1 MSKLHFIF
9 NPVAGGGA
17 SSQAFAQMEQLL
29 KARKIDYSFSRTE
42 YAGHAQELTKQAL
55 TEGHECIVAVGGDGT
70 VREVAME
77 MVGSST
83 PMGMY
88 PCGTGNDIVRALR
101 IPREPEA
108 VLDILLNANPR
119 LMDAAE
125 ANGKLFFN
133 IGGFGFDVD
142 ALINTERY
150 KKYLKGMAAYMAG
163 LFHTLSKLRLMP
175 VRVTTPE
182 KTFNCNALLVTA
194 CNGTHF
200 GGGMNAAPL
209 ADPTDGLLDIC
220 IATDVTKLT
229 VLSLLAKFVK
239 GKHVGQ
245 PVIQY
250 FKATEITVD
259 TDRAYPVQ
267 VDGEVVEQTP
277 VTFRIRPKALL
288 VKSGLA

>member
-1 MSKLHFIF
+1 MSTLHFIF
-9 NPVAGGGA
+9 NPVAGSGA
-17 SSQAFAQMEQLL
+17 STQAFAQMEKLL
-29 KARKIDYSFSRTE
+29 KARNIDYSFSRSE
-42 YAGHAQELTKQAL
+42 YPGHAIELTRQAL
-55 TEGHECIVAVGGDGT
+55 LADHECIVAVGGDGT

-77 MVGSST
+77 MVGSAV
-83 PMGMY
+83 PMGMF
-88 PCGTGNDIVRALR
+88 PCGTGNDMVRALK

-108 VLDILLNANPR
+108 VLDILLNAAPK

-133 IGGFGFDVD
+133 VGGFGFDVD
-142 ALINTERY
+142 VLVNTERY
-150 KKYLKGMAAYMAG
+150 KKRLKGMAAYMAG
-163 LFHTLSKLRLMP
+163 LFHSLSRLHLIP

-182 KTFNCNALLVTA
+182 ETFTCNALMVTA

-220 IATDVTKLT
+220 IATDVNRASILP
-229 VLSLLAKFVK
+229 LLAKFVK
-239 GKHVGQ
+239 GRHLDL
-245 PVIQY
+245 PVIRY

-259 TDRAYPVQ
+259 AGKALPVQ

-277 VTFRIRPKALL
+277 ITFRIRPGALL
-288 VKSGLA
+288 AKTGL

>member
-9 NPVAGGGA
+9 NPVAGNGA
-17 SSQAFAQMEQLL
+17 SAQVFAQMEALL
-29 KARKIDYSFSRTE
+29 RARNIDYSFSRSE
-42 YAGHAQELTKQAL
+42 YPGHAHDLTREAL
-55 TEGHECIVAVGGDGT
+55 LAEHECIVAVGGDGT

-77 MVGSST
+77 MVGSNV
-83 PMGMY
+83 PLGML
-88 PCGTGNDIVRALR
+88 PCGTGNDMVRALHV
-101 IPREPEA
+101 PSEPEA
-108 VLDILLNANPR
+108 VLDILLNATPKW
-119 LMDAAE
+119 MDAAE

-150 KKYLKGMAAYMAG
+150 KKYLKGMAAYLAG
-163 LFHTLSKLRLMP
+163 LFHTLSKLRLIP

-182 KTFNCNALLVTA
+182 KTFTCNALIVTA

-220 IATDVTKLT
+220 IATDVNKLT

-239 GKHVGQ
+239 GKHVGL
-245 PVIQY
+245 PVIHY

-259 TDRAYPVQ
+259 AGLALPVQ
-267 VDGEVVEQTP
+267 VDGEV
-277 VTFRIRPKALL
+277 I
-288 VKSGLA
+288 